1 MLEPLSIMMLTIYTV
16 IIIIPLIYNY
26 LNYNEGENKKTND
39 NILDETGNKIELPT
53 SLVILVNNP
62 ENINVEEIIS
72 IIRKSYT

>member
-1 MLEPLSIMMLTIYTV
+1 MLEPLSIMMLTTYTV